1 MVSVVVSWSC
11 EAGAGPRAPASGGKS
26 SCCSWGSGAHY
37 RRGGG
42 HCGGG
47 AGWRC
52 WRTKHRTSSGR
63 WCSALVQQQ
72 WCTALTGTLFP
83 HCTRWYRRVP
93 WCRPARWRLEVAVLR
108 PPSVTVTVGGAGARP
123 GCGRGGGGGRGGRAS
138 VGAGGGGAGGDGGA
152 LLGGAGRRRPA
163 AVSGPRPRQRCG
175 RDPARPPGPA
185 RPVCRAG
192 PGGRAQWQ

>member
-72 WCTALTGTLFP
+72 WCTALIGTLFP

-108 PPSVTVTVGGAGARP
+108 PPSVMVTVGEAGARP
-123 GCGRGGGGGRGGRAS
+123 GCGRERRWRWSLGWGRGLAAGGGLQLVGGRPPRARRRCGRAGA
-138 VGAGGGGAGGDGGA
+138 GAGGGGAGGDGGA
-152 LLGGAGRRRPA
+152 LLGGEVASPE
-163 AVSGPRPRQRCG
+163 C
-175 RDPARPPGPA
+175 
-185 RPVCRAG
+185 
-192 PGGRAQWQ
+192 